1 MTGETMQ
8 GENRR
13 YDIHG
18 DQGGRMDDDSL
29 LDVRD
34 LSVSYHTDY
43 GRVRAVRGVSF
54 SMKPGEIVALVGES
68 GSGKST
74 IGLALMRLLEHEG
87 QLDIEGEVLF
97 RGTDGRSRDLMK
109 LSGKEMQHVRG
120 NDIAMIFQ
128 EPMSSLNPIFTI
140 GRQIIEAIRT
150 HRSMTRREARALAL
164 DMLRLIGIPGPEK
177 FLESYPH
184 QTSGGMRQRA
194 MIAMALSCQ
203 PSLLIADEPTTALD
217 VTIQAQIITH
227 LKELQDRLGMSILF
241 ITHDLG
247 LVTEIADR
255 VLVLYAGQVVELGN
269 AATLL
274 DKPLMPYTDALLK
287 SIPRLGSSSQAGYRI
302 EAIPGNVPNA
312 SSLPEGCAFHPR
324 CRHFEHAV
332 CDADQPS
339 LESADPTRLVRCFR
353 WRDVQRGLA
362 S

>member
-1 MTGETMQ
+1 MPNDIRHRAIHDDRGASM
-8 GENRR
+8 GEN
-13 YDIHG
+13 
-18 DQGGRMDDDSL
+18 SL
-29 LDVRD
+29 LDVRG

-43 GRVRAVRGVSF
+43 GRVRAVRGVNF

-87 QLDIEGEVLF
+87 RLDIDGEVSF
-97 RGTDGRSRDLMK
+97 RGTDGRRRDLMK
-109 LSGKEMQHVRG
+109 LSGKEMQQVRG

-140 GRQIIEAIRT
+140 GRQIIEAVRA
-150 HRSMTRREARALAL
+150 HRDVTRQEARALAL
-164 DMLRLIGIPGPEK
+164 DMLDLIGIPGPEK

-184 QTSGGMRQRA
+184 QISGGMRQRA

-203 PSLLIADEPTTALD
+203 PGLLIADEPTTALD

-255 VLVLYAGQVVELGN
+255 VLVLYAGQVVEFGN

-312 SSLPEGCAFHPR
+312 SALPEGCAFHPR
-324 CRHFEHAV
+324 CRHFEHSL
-332 CDADQPS
+332 CDADEPS

-353 WRDVQRGLA
+353 WRDVQKGLA